1 MLRLHVPSLEEFAV
15 RRGWLL
21 DPEMMSF
28 NAGWQITHAGY
39 DPISGCVDWPAEE
52 WPAFER
58 RLAMPASEQGYFY
71 VQDGEA
77 GEFLGHVHY
86 EADGHGVAH
95 IGLNVIPERR
105 RNGLGAQFMSLLLER
120 IWADT
125 DAGVVVNDV
134 EDERVAAVR
143 LHRACGFVPDPTTSS
158 AFGRPPRVWR
168 LRRDVVTTPLGAAD
182 GTLDKRVRR
191 R

>member
-1 MLRLHVPSLEEFAV
+1 VLRLHVPSPEEFWV

-28 NAGWQITHAGY
+28 NAGWRISYAGY
-39 DPISGCVDWPAEE
+39 DPTSGCVEWPEAD

-71 VQDGEA
+71 VEDGDV

-86 EADGHGVAH
+86 EVDGDGVAH
-95 IGLNVIPERR
+95 IGLNVIPMRR
-105 RNGLGAQFMSLLLER
+105 RNGLGVQFMSLLLER
-120 IWADT
+120 IWTDT
-125 DAGVVVNDV
+125 DAAVVVNDF

-143 LHRACGFVPDPTTSS
+143 LHRACGFVPDPTTST
-158 AFGRPPRVWR
+158 AFGRPTRTWR
-168 LRRDVVTTPLGAAD
+168 LPRQEPAISRYPV
-182 GTLDKRVRR
+182 
-191 R
+191 